1 MTHAHP
7 LPTAP
12 TTVLVDEAHPS
23 ILRPLDLL
31 PADEPLRP
39 YPPLHRWRFS
49 PGVRLLAFVVAVAL
63 TIGVLMGAALLINPR
78 LLRSWLLV
86 RLAELVAVVAGF
98 SVLMV
103 VERRRPV
110 ELAPRRWTGLLWGLL
125 LGASLCCVVIGILAV
140 LGSYRVLGVNASY
153 PFWPALVSTGLVAAV
168 AEELAFRGVLFR
180 LAEDVL
186 GTWAALALSALVFGL
201 SHLGNP
207 DATLWGA
214 VAIALEAGLLFAALY
229 AVTRSLWWTMGL
241 HFAWNVVQGPVYGS
255 VVSGSGGASGYL
267 RAQFTGPAWLTGGSF
282 GIEGSVLTVVLLT
295 ALAVW
300 LLVLIG
306 RRGIAVSPYWVRRR
320 ILTAR
325 TAQVDPALEA

>member
-1 MTHAHP
+1 MTHTHVPSLAARIAADLQLA
-7 LPTAP
+7 LPRA
-12 TTVLVDEAHPS
+12 A
-23 ILRPLDLL
+23 DLL
-31 PADEPLRP
+31 PADEPLRTW
-39 YPPLHRWRFS
+39 PPVRRWRFS

-63 TIGVLMGAALLINPR
+63 VVGVLVGGALLVDPR

-98 SVLMV
+98 AGLMV

-110 ELAPRRWTGLLWGLL
+110 ELALRRWTGLLWGLL
-125 LGASLCCVVIGILAV
+125 LGTVLCSVVIGILAA
-140 LGSYRVLGVNASY
+140 LGSYRVLGINAGY
-153 PFWPALVSTGLVAAV
+153 QFWPALVSTGLVAAV

-186 GTWAALALSALVFGL
+186 GTWASLALSAVVFGL

-241 HFAWNVVQGPVYGS
+241 HFAWNIVEGPVYGS
-255 VVSGSGGASGYL
+255 VVSGSGGASGFL
-267 RAQFTGPAWLTGGSF
+267 RAQFTGPDWLTGGSF
-282 GIEGSVLTVVLLT
+282 GIEGSVLTVALLT
-295 ALAVW
+295 AVGVW
-300 LLVLIG
+300 LLVLIH
-306 RRGIAVSPYWVRRR
+306 RRSLAVSPFWVRRR
-320 ILTAR
+320 VLRAR
-325 TAQVDPALEA
+325 TDVAETAVKG